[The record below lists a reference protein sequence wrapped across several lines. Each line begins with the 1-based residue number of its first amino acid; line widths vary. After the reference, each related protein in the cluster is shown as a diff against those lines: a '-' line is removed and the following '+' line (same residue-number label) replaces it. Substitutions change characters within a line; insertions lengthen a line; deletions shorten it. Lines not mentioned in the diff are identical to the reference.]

1 MHSRHLNDSC
11 MHTHSMLASR
21 KKQIKDREWS
31 SQKDKRR
38 AGRKEGKKKDTLSDE
53 FYP

>member
-1 MHSRHLNDSC
+1 
-11 MHTHSMLASR
+11 MLASR